1 MKTAIVTGATGF
13 IGYHLTKKLSALDI
27 FVYAI
32 IRPNSKNKHRLQNLA
47 NIKIIELDMVDIKK
61 LSTIITGKFDCFF
74 HIAWDGER
82 NDFIKQYQNVDYTMQ
97 ALESAKELGCKR
109 FICTGSQ
116 AEYGLSENLV
126 TEETIPKPNTAYG
139 AAKVAACYLSKYRA
153 EQIAI
158 EWTWTRIFSV
168 YGKYDNPKALIP
180 YVVDSFKDNK
190 VVNLTACQQKWNYLY
205 IEDAVNALVLLME
218 QGKAG
223 EIYNIAGYETKVLK
237 EFVEEVKNI
246 IKSNSII
253 NYSTDNRMVVSLNPC
268 IKKIMTDTSWEI
280 KFKFSEGINEIIRDK

>member
-82 NDFIKQYQNVDYTMQ
+82 NDFIKQYQNVDYTIQ
-97 ALESAKELGCKR
+97 ALESAKKLGCKR

-153 EQIAI
+153 EQCAI

-168 YGKYDNPKALIP
+168 YGEYDNPKALIP

-190 VVNLTACQQKWNYLY
+190 VVNLTACKQKWNYLY

-268 IKKIMTDTSWEI
+268 IKKIMTDTSWKI